1 MTWPAELRVIPVVTV
16 SSLDV
21 AVPLARALAAGG
33 LPVIEVTLRSPV
45 ALEAIAAIRQELPNV
60 LCGVG
65 TLLSPAD
72 VKAAVDVGAQFLVS
86 PGSTD
91 ALLDAMLD
99 SGRLC
104 LPGAATPSE
113 AMRLMDRGVRLA
125 KFFPA
130 EASGGVAALGALAG
144 PLPELRWCATG
155 GIGPAQA
162 PAYLASP
169 NVVAVGGSW
178 MVPAAAVEAG
188 DWAEV
193 TSLAREAVDAGHH
206 VPKAAPS
213 R

>member
-1 MTWPAELRVIPVVTV
+1 MVTV
-16 SSLDV
+16 SSV
-21 AVPLARALAAGG
+21 SQAVPLARALADGG

-45 ALEAIAAIRQELPNV
+45 ALEAIAAIRGALPEV

-65 TLLSPAD
+65 TLLSAAD

-86 PGSTD
+86 PGSTP
-91 ALLDAMLD
+91 ALVDAMLD
-99 SGRLC
+99 TGLLC

-113 AMRLMDRGVRLA
+113 AMCLMERGVRLA

-130 EASGGVAALGALAG
+130 EASGGVAALSALAG

-162 PAYLASP
+162 PGYLALP

-178 MVPAAAVEAG
+178 MVPAAAVVAE
-188 DWAEV
+188 DWDTV
-193 TSLAREAVDAGHH
+193 GRLAREAA
-206 VPKAAPS
+206 KL
-213 R
+213 